1 MIFLLFFAKS
11 VAQKDVFAISRN
23 GTVAEMKE
31 LVEKNPNSINEQNEN
46 GFTQPEQNIKYLL
59 GLANTSQLREIL
71 KYGTIDVVTAS
82 SVFANLDI

>member
-1 MIFLLFFAKS
+1 LTDIVKKYLDFCKVDARDKTPKMLRKTYALILNN
-11 VAQKDVFAISRN
+11 QKGKD
-23 GTVAEMKE
+23 
-31 LVEKNPNSINEQNEN
+31 

-82 SVFANLDI
+82 TVFENLEI

>member
-1 MIFLLFFAKS
+1 MKKYLDFCKVDVRDKTPKLLRKTYAL
-11 VAQKDVFAISRN
+11 ILN
-23 GTVAEMKE
+23 NT
-31 LVEKNPNSINEQNEN
+31 QNEN

-71 KYGTIDVVTAS
+71 KYGTIDVITAS